1 MTTTVSAVL
10 VAPKAFE
17 VREFARPSIGDD
29 DGLLRMEL
37 AGVCGSDVLHWG
49 GHSAVS
55 RNLPAILGHEIVGRI
70 EQVGPRAA
78 RRWSVTTGDRVIVE
92 ASFGCGLCDLCLR
105 GSYQMC
111 ADGQGYGGRI
121 SAAVAPHLW
130 GAYGQYLY
138 LPPRARVH
146 RIGDAISPEIGVV
159 IGAVLANGVRWVHT
173 VGGAGIGDTVAV
185 FGPGPQGLAAVIA
198 AHAAGAERI
207 IVVGLAA
214 DRARLA
220 FAREC
225 GATHTLSFDQHTVE
239 TIADLTD
246 GRLADV
252 VIDVT
257 GSEKSP
263 PAAAEAVRPLG
274 TFVMAGSTAAATVQ
288 LPWNELVRK
297 EVRAQGV
304 NSHDQAAVR
313 AAIALAASGRYPLD
327 RMVTHRFPL
336 TAADDALR
344 LIRNAAASDGVI
356 KAVIDPLDQASQ
368 QSARA
373 DIAN

>member
-1 MTTTVSAVL
+1 MTATTSAVL
-10 VAPKAFE
+10 VTREAFE
-17 VREFARPSIGDD
+17 LRDFPIPEIGGD

-55 RNLPAILGHEIVGRI
+55 RNLPAILGHEVVGRI
-70 EQVGPRAA
+70 EHVGRHAA
-78 RRWSVTTGDRVIVE
+78 NRWGVAAGDRVIVE

-111 ADGQGYGGRI
+111 SAGQGYGGRI
-121 SAAVAPHLW
+121 SASVPPHLW
-130 GAYGQYLY
+130 GAYGQHLY

-146 RIGDAISPEIGVV
+146 PIDDAISPEVGVV
-159 IGAVLANGVRWVHT
+159 IGAVLANGVRWVQT
-173 VGGAGIGDTVAV
+173 IGGAAIGDTVVV

-198 AHAAGAERI
+198 ARAAGAERI
-207 IVVGLAA
+207 IVVGLIG
-214 DRARLA
+214 DEARLA
-220 FAREC
+220 FARDC
-225 GATHTLSFDQHTVE
+225 GATDTLTFDQHTVDA
-239 TIADLTD
+239 IAELTG

-257 GSEKSP
+257 GSANSP
-263 PAAAEAVRPLG
+263 TVAAETVRPLG
-274 TFVMAGSTAAATVQ
+274 TLVMAGSTAAASVK

-304 NSHDQAAVR
+304 NSHDHTAVR
-313 AAIALAASGRYPLD
+313 AAIALAASGRYPLE

-336 TAADDALR
+336 TAAGDALR
-344 LIRNAAASDGVI
+344 LISNSNGERVI
-356 KAVIDPLDQASQ
+356 KAVIDP
-368 QSARA
+368 
-373 DIAN
+373 ANRQG

>member
-1 MTTTVSAVL
+1 MTATTSAVL
-10 VAPKAFE
+10 TAPETFE
-17 VREFARPSIGDD
+17 LREFPLPAISAD

-70 EQVGPRAA
+70 EQVGRQAA
-78 RRWSVTTGDRVIVE
+78 QRWGVTTGDRVIVE

-111 ADGQGYGGRI
+111 EAGQGYGGRI
-121 SAAVAPHLW
+121 SAAVTPHLW
-130 GAYGQYLY
+130 GAYGQHLY

-146 RIGDAISPEIGVV
+146 RIGDAISPEVGVV
-159 IGAVLANGVRWVHT
+159 IGAVLANGVRWVQT
-173 VGGAGIGDTVAV
+173 VGGAGIGDTVVV

-198 AHAAGAERI
+198 AHAAGAERVI
-207 IVVGLAA
+207 AVGLAG

-220 FAREC
+220 FARDC
-225 GATHTLSFDQHTVE
+225 GATHALSFDRHTVE
-239 TIADLTD
+239 AIADLTG

-257 GSEKSP
+257 GSASSP
-263 PAAAEAVRPLG
+263 AVAAETVRPLG
-274 TFVMAGSTAAATVQ
+274 TFVMAGSTAAASVK

-304 NSHDQAAVR
+304 NSHDQPAVR
-313 AAIALAASGRYPLD
+313 AAIALAASGRYPLH

-336 TAADDALR
+336 AAANDALR
-344 LIRNAAASDGVI
+344 LIHAAAGDGAI
-356 KAVIDPLDQASQ
+356 KVVVDPKL
-368 QSARA
+368 
-373 DIAN
+373 

>member
-1 MTTTVSAVL
+1 MTTTTSAVL
-10 VAPKAFE
+10 TAPESFE
-17 VREFARPSIGDD
+17 VREFPLPAIGED

-37 AGVCGSDVLHWG
+37 CGVCGSDVLHWG

-70 EQVGPRAA
+70 EQAGQNAA
-78 RRWSVTTGDRVIVE
+78 KRWGVAVGDRVIVE

-111 ADGQGYGGRI
+111 AAGQGYGGRI
-121 SAAVAPHLW
+121 SASAGPHLW
-130 GAYGQYLY
+130 GAFGQHLY

-146 RIGDAISPEIGVV
+146 RIGDAIAPEVGVV

-173 VGGAGIGDTVAV
+173 IGGAGIGDTVVV
-185 FGPGPQGLAAVIA
+185 FGPGPQGLAATIA

-207 IVVGLAA
+207 IVVGLTG

-220 FAREC
+220 FACDC
-225 GATHTLSFDQHTVE
+225 GATDTLTFDQHTVGAITE
-239 TIADLTD
+239 LTG

-257 GSEKSP
+257 GSANSP
-263 PAAAEAVRPLG
+263 AVAAEIVRPLG
-274 TFVMAGSTAAATVQ
+274 TFVMAGSTAAASVE

-313 AAIALAASGRYPLD
+313 AAIALASSGRYPLE

-336 TAADDALR
+336 GSAGDALQ
-344 LIRNAAASDGVI
+344 LIRSARSSDGAI
-356 KAVIDPLDQASQ
+356 KAVIDPFDQGDQ
-368 QSARA
+368 QPDRRA
-373 DIAN
+373 PAG

>member
-1 MTTTVSAVL
+1 MKGTTSAVL
-10 VAPKAFE
+10 TAPETFE
-17 VREFARPSIGDD
+17 LREFPLPAIGHD

-70 EQVGPRAA
+70 DQVGRQAA
-78 RRWSVTTGDRVIVE
+78 QRWGVTTGDRVIVE

-111 ADGQGYGGRI
+111 AAGQGYGGRI
-121 SAAVAPHLW
+121 SAAVTPHLW
-130 GAYGQYLY
+130 GAYGQHLY

-146 RIGDAISPEIGVV
+146 RIGDAISPEVGVV
-159 IGAVLANGVRWVHT
+159 IGAVLANGVRWVQT
-173 VGGAGIGDTVAV
+173 IGGAGIGDTVVV

-207 IVVGLAA
+207 IAVGLAG

-220 FAREC
+220 FARDC
-225 GATHTLSFDQHTVE
+225 GATHALSFDRHTVE
-239 TIADLTD
+239 AIADLTG

-257 GSEKSP
+257 GSASSP
-263 PAAAEAVRPLG
+263 AVAAETVRPLG
-274 TFVMAGSTAAATVQ
+274 TFVMAGSTATATVK

-297 EVRAQGV
+297 EVRALGV
-304 NSHDQAAVR
+304 NSHDQPAVR
-313 AAIALAASGRYPLD
+313 AAIALAASGRYPLH

-336 TAADDALR
+336 AAANDALR
-344 LIRNAAASDGVI
+344 LIHAAAGDGAI
-356 KAVIDPLDQASQ
+356 KVVVDPKL
-368 QSARA
+368 
-373 DIAN
+373 

>member
-1 MTTTVSAVL
+1 MTATTSAVL
-10 VAPKAFE
+10 VAPETFE
-17 VREFARPSIGDD
+17 LRDFPVPSIGDD

-37 AGVCGSDVLHWG
+37 SGVCGSDVLHWG

-70 EQVGPRAA
+70 EQVGRNAGK
-78 RRWSVTTGDRVIVE
+78 RWDVAVGDRVIVE

-111 ADGQGYGGRI
+111 TAGQGYGGRI
-121 SAAVAPHLW
+121 SAGVTPHLW
-130 GAYGQYLY
+130 GAYGQHLY

-146 RIGDAISPEIGVV
+146 PIGDAISPEVGVV
-159 IGAVLANGVRWVHT
+159 IGAVLANGVRWVQT
-173 VGGAGIGDTVAV
+173 VGGAGIGDTVVV

-198 AHAAGAERI
+198 AHAAGAAEI
-207 IVVGLAA
+207 IVVGLPG
-214 DRARLA
+214 DTARLA

-225 GATHTLSFDQHTVE
+225 GATNTLTFDRQTIQA
-239 TIADLTD
+239 IADLTG

-252 VIDVT
+252 VIDIT
-257 GSEKSP
+257 GSAVSP
-263 PAAAEAVRPLG
+263 AVAAEVVRPLG
-274 TFVMAGSTAAATVQ
+274 TFVMAGSTAAASVK

-304 NSHDQAAVR
+304 NSHDQPAVR
-313 AAIALAASGRYPLD
+313 AAIALAASGRYPLE

-336 TAADDALR
+336 TAASEAVRLLR
-344 LIRNAAASDGVI
+344 DGVAGVI
-356 KAVIDPLDQASQ
+356 KTAINPFAEPD
-368 QSARA
+368 
-373 DIAN
+373 

>member
-1 MTTTVSAVL
+1 MTTTTSAVL
-10 VAPKAFE
+10 VDVERFE
-17 VREFARPSIGDD
+17 LREFPMPAIGDD
-29 DGLLRMEL
+29 DGLLRLEL
-37 AGVCGSDVLHWG
+37 AGVCGSDVLHWA
-49 GHSAVS
+49 GHSSVS

-70 EQVGPRAA
+70 EQVGPIAA
-78 RRWSVTTGDRVIVE
+78 RRWGVTVRDRVIAE

-105 GSYQMC
+105 GSYQIC
-111 ADGQGYGGRI
+111 TEGQGYGGRI
-121 SAAVAPHLW
+121 SAATTPHLW
-130 GAYGQYLY
+130 GAYGQHLY

-146 RIGDAISPEIGVV
+146 RVGDAIAPEIGVV

-173 VGGAGIGDTVAV
+173 IGGAGIGDTVVV
-185 FGPGPQGLAAVIA
+185 FGPGPQGLAAAIA
-198 AHAAGAERI
+198 AHAAGAHQV
-207 IVVGLAA
+207 IVVGLTG

-220 FAREC
+220 FARDC

-239 TIADLTD
+239 AVADLTN

-257 GSEKSP
+257 GSANSP
-263 PAAAEAVRPLG
+263 ALAAETVRPLG
-274 TFVMAGSTAAATVQ
+274 TFVMAGSTATANVK

-304 NSHDQAAVR
+304 NSHEQAAVR
-313 AAIALAASGRYPLD
+313 AAIALAASGRYPLE

-336 TAADDALR
+336 RSTGDALS

-356 KAVIDPLDQASQ
+356 KAVIDPFDQGS
-368 QSARA
+368 
-373 DIAN
+373 

>member
-1 MTTTVSAVL
+1 MTTTPSAVL
-10 VAPKAFE
+10 VAPETFE
-17 VREFARPSIGDD
+17 VREFPRPVVGPD

-49 GHSAVS
+49 GHSAV
-55 RNLPAILGHEIVGRI
+55 RNNLPAILGHEIVGRI
-70 EQVGPRAA
+70 EDVGRQAA
-78 RRWSVTTGDRVIVE
+78 RRWGVTAGDRVIVE

-121 SAAVAPHLW
+121 SATVAPHLW
-130 GAYGQYLY
+130 GAYGQHLY

-146 RIGDAISPEIGVV
+146 PVGDAISPEVGVV

-173 VGGAGIGDTVAV
+173 VGGAGIGDSVAV

-198 AHAAGAERI
+198 AHAAGAGQI

-220 FAREC
+220 FAHDC
-225 GATHTLSFDQHTVE
+225 GATHALDFDQHTVE
-239 TIADLTD
+239 AITDLTG

-257 GSEKSP
+257 GSSTSP
-263 PAAAEAVRPLG
+263 PVAAATVRPLG
-274 TFVMAGSTAAATVQ
+274 TLVMAGSTAAASVE

-313 AAIALAASGRYPLD
+313 AAVALAASGRYPLR

-336 TAADDALR
+336 TAAGDALR
-344 LIRNAAASDGVI
+344 LIRNAAGGDGVI
-356 KAVIDPLDQASQ
+356 KAVIDPVDQAG
-368 QSARA
+368 
-373 DIAN
+373 

>member
-1 MTTTVSAVL
+1 VTATTSAVL
-10 VAPKAFE
+10 VAQEAFE
-17 VREFARPSIGDD
+17 LRNFPIPEIGGD
-29 DGLLRMEL
+29 DGLLQLEL

-70 EQVGPRAA
+70 EQVGPNAA
-78 RRWSVTTGDRVIVE
+78 KRWGVAIGDRVIVE

-111 ADGQGYGGRI
+111 SAGQGYGGRI
-121 SAAVAPHLW
+121 SASVLPHLW
-130 GAYGQYLY
+130 GAYGQHLY

-146 RIGDAISPEIGVV
+146 RIGDAISPEVGVV
-159 IGAVLANGVRWVHT
+159 IGAVLANGVRWVQT
-173 VGGAGIGDTVAV
+173 LGGAAIGDTVVV

-198 AHAAGAERI
+198 AHAAGAARI
-207 IVVGLAA
+207 IVVGQTG
-214 DRARLA
+214 DEARLA
-220 FAREC
+220 FARDC
-225 GATHTLSFDQHTVE
+225 GATDTLTFGQDTVDAV
-239 TIADLTD
+239 ADLTG

-257 GSEKSP
+257 GSAASP
-263 PAAAEAVRPLG
+263 AVAAESVRPLG
-274 TFVMAGSTAAATVQ
+274 TFVMAGSTAAASVT

-304 NSHDQAAVR
+304 NSHDFAAVR
-313 AAIALAASGRYPLD
+313 AAIALAASGRYPLE

-336 TAADDALR
+336 RSTGDALS
-344 LIRNAAASDGVI
+344 LIRNAAACDGVI
-356 KAVIDPLDQASQ
+356 KAVIDPFDQRGWQ
-368 QSARA
+368 PIRSAETS
-373 DIAN
+373 

>member
-1 MTTTVSAVL
+1 M
-10 VAPKAFE
+10 
-17 VREFARPSIGDD
+17 
-29 DGLLRMEL
+29 
-37 AGVCGSDVLHWG
+37 
-49 GHSAVS
+49 
-55 RNLPAILGHEIVGRI
+55 
-70 EQVGPRAA
+70 
-78 RRWSVTTGDRVIVE
+78 
-92 ASFGCGLCDLCLR
+92 
-105 GSYQMC
+105 
-111 ADGQGYGGRI
+111 
-121 SAAVAPHLW
+121 
-130 GAYGQYLY
+130 
-138 LPPRARVH
+138 
-146 RIGDAISPEIGVV
+146 
-159 IGAVLANGVRWVHT
+159 
-173 VGGAGIGDTVAV
+173 AV

-225 GATHTLSFDQHTVE
+225 GATHTLSFDQHAVE
-239 TIADLTD
+239 AIADLTG

-263 PAAAEAVRPLG
+263 PVAAEAVRPLG
-274 TFVMAGSTAAATVQ
+274 TFVMAGSTAAATVR

>member
-1 MTTTVSAVL
+1 MRTSSAVL
-10 VAPKAFE
+10 VAPKTFE
-17 VREFARPSIGDD
+17 LREFPIPAIGDD

-37 AGVCGSDVLHWG
+37 AGICGSDVLHWG

-55 RNLPAILGHEIVGRI
+55 RNLPVILGHEIVGRI
-70 EQVGPRAA
+70 EQVGHNAA
-78 RRWSVTTGDRVIVE
+78 RRWGVAVGDRVIVE

-111 ADGQGYGGRI
+111 AEGQGYGGRI
-121 SAAVAPHLW
+121 SAASLPHLW
-130 GAYGQYLY
+130 GAFGRHLY

-146 RIGDAISPEIGVV
+146 RVGEAISPEVAVV
-159 IGAVLANGVRWVHT
+159 IAAVLANGVRWVHSI
-173 VGGAGIGDTVAV
+173 GGAGIGDTVAV

-198 AHAAGAERI
+198 AHAAGAAQI
-207 IVVGLAA
+207 IAVGLSA

-220 FAREC
+220 FARDC
-225 GATHTLSFDQHTVE
+225 GATHTLFFDQHTVDAI
-239 TIADLTD
+239 TDLTG

-257 GSEKSP
+257 GSAISP
-263 PAAAEAVRPLG
+263 ATAAETVRPLG
-274 TFVMAGSTAAATVQ
+274 TFVMAGSTAAARVE

-304 NSHDQAAVR
+304 NSHDQPAVR
-313 AAIALAASGRYPLD
+313 AAIALAGSGQYPLH

-336 TAADDALR
+336 RDAGRALR
-344 LIRNAAASDGVI
+344 LVRDAAASDGVI
-356 KAVIDPLDQASQ
+356 KVVIDP
-368 QSARA
+368 R
-373 DIAN
+373 NP

>member
-1 MTTTVSAVL
+1 MTATTSAVL
-10 VAPKAFE
+10 VSPETFE
-17 VREFARPSIGDD
+17 VRDFPRPAIGDD

-37 AGVCGSDVLHWG
+37 AGVCGSDLLHWG

-70 EQVGPRAA
+70 EQVGHHAA
-78 RRWSVTTGDRVIVE
+78 RRWGVTTGDRVIVE

-111 ADGQGYGGRI
+111 AESQGYGGRI
-121 SAAVAPHLW
+121 SAAVSPHLW
-130 GAYGQYLY
+130 GAYGQHLY

-146 RIGDAISPEIGVV
+146 RIGDAISPEVAVV
-159 IGAVLANGVRWVHT
+159 IGAVLANGVRWVQT
-173 VGGAGIGDTVAV
+173 IGGAGIGDIVV
-185 FGPGPQGLAAVIA
+185 IFGPGPQGLAAVIA
-198 AHAAGAERI
+198 AHAAGAQQI
-207 IVVGLAA
+207 IVVGLAG

-220 FAREC
+220 FARDC
-225 GATHTLSFDQHTVE
+225 GATHTLGFDRHTVQ
-239 TIADLTD
+239 TITDLTG

-257 GSEKSP
+257 GSTDSP
-263 PAAAEAVRPLG
+263 AIAAETVRPLG
-274 TFVMAGSTAAATVQ
+274 TFVMAGSTAAPSVQ

-313 AAIALAASGRYPLD
+313 AAIALAASGRYPLH

-336 TAADDALR
+336 TAASDALR
-344 LIRNAAASDGVI
+344 LIRAAAADSGGI
-356 KAVIDPLDQASQ
+356 KAVIDPFDRAS
-368 QSARA
+368 
-373 DIAN
+373 

>member
-1 MTTTVSAVL
+1 MTTTTSAVL
-10 VAPKAFE
+10 VAPEAFE
-17 VREFARPSIGDD
+17 VREFALPDISED
-29 DGLLRMEL
+29 DGLLHMEL

-49 GHSAVS
+49 GRSAV
-55 RNLPAILGHEIVGRI
+55 RHNLPAILGHEIVGRI
-70 EQVGPRAA
+70 EQVGKRAA
-78 RRWSVTTGDRVIVE
+78 RRWGVSAGDRVIVE

-130 GAYGQYLY
+130 GAYGQHLY

-146 RIGDAISPEIGVV
+146 RVGNAISPEVGVV

-207 IVVGLAA
+207 IAVGLAA
-214 DRARLA
+214 DRARLD
-220 FAREC
+220 FARDC

-239 TIADLTD
+239 AIADLTG

-263 PAAAEAVRPLG
+263 PVAAETVRPLG
-274 TFVMAGSTAAATVQ
+274 TFVMAGSTAAATVR

-313 AAIALAASGRYPLD
+313 AAIALAASGRYPLH
-327 RMVTHRFPL
+327 RMVTHRFPIAS
-336 TAADDALR
+336 TSDALAV
-344 LIRNAAASDGVI
+344 IRNAAASDGVI
-356 KAVIDPLDQASQ
+356 KAVIDPLDQAG
-368 QSARA
+368 
-373 DIAN
+373 

>member
-17 VREFARPSIGDD
+17 VREFPLPTIGAD

-70 EQVGPRAA
+70 EQIGQRAA
-78 RRWSVTTGDRVIVE
+78 RRWGVTNGDRVIVE

-214 DRARLA
+214 DRARMA

-239 TIADLTD
+239 TIADLTG
-246 GRLADV
+246 GRLAEV

-263 PAAAEAVRPLG
+263 PVAAEAVRPLG
-274 TFVMAGSTAAATVQ
+274 TFVMAGSTAAATVR

-304 NSHDQAAVR
+304 NSHDHAAVR
-313 AAIALAASGRYPLD
+313 AAIALAASGRYPLG

-336 TAADDALR
+336 TSAADALR
-344 LIRNAAASDGVI
+344 LIHNATASDAVI
-356 KAVIDPLDQASQ
+356 KTVIDPFDQAG
-368 QSARA
+368 
-373 DIAN
+373 